1 MTLAR
6 VTALCRACAAIGGV
20 VLTLLMLMTCL
31 SIVGRFLNTLG
42 HAVPFASFLQA
53 FGPVPGDFE
62 LVEAGIAFCVFAF
75 LPLCQLRMGHAT
87 VELFTDWFSPAVN
100 RWLIALW
107 DVLFAVVM
115 VLITWR
121 LVVGMIGKYGNGEIT
136 LLLQFPVWWS
146 YATAVLPA
154 CVAAL
159 VAIWIAAHRI
169 LQIFGRDSG
178 MPTHAGSS
186 H

>member
-6 VTALCRACAAIGGV
+6 VTALCRLSAAIGGL

-31 SIVGRFLNTLG
+31 SILGRFLNTLG
-42 HAVPFASFLQA
+42 HVLPFAGFLQF

-87 VELFTDWFSPAVN
+87 VELFTDRFPPVLN
-100 RWLIALW
+100 RGLITLW
-107 DVLFAVVM
+107 DLLFAAVLVM
-115 VLITWR
+115 VTWR
-121 LVVGMIGKYGNGEIT
+121 LAVGMLGKYDNGEIT
-136 LLLQFPVWWS
+136 LLLQFPVWYS
-146 YATAVLPA
+146 YA
-154 CVAAL
+154 AAL
-159 VAIWIAAHRI
+159 VPATLTALVAVWIAVQR
-169 LQIFGRDSG
+169 LRLVFGFRAEL
-178 MPTHAGSS
+178 PNPAGSA

>member
-6 VTALCRACAAIGGV
+6 VTALCRLSAVIGGI
-20 VLTLLMLMTCL
+20 VLRLLMLMTCF
-31 SIVGRFLNTLG
+31 SIFGRFLNTMG
-42 HAVPFASFLQA
+42 HALSFAGFLQF

-87 VELFTDWFSPAVN
+87 VELFTDRFSPAVN
-100 RWLIALW
+100 RALIALW
-107 DVLFAVVM
+107 DVLFAAVM
-115 VLITWR
+115 VMITWR
-121 LVVGMIGKYGNGEIT
+121 LAVGMLGKYDNGEIT

-146 YATAVLPA
+146 YATALIPA
-154 CVAAL
+154 ILAAG
-159 VAIWIAAHRI
+159 VAIWIAVQRI
-169 LQIFGRDSG
+169 LHLFGKASD
-178 MPTHAGSS
+178 MPTHAGSQ